1 MWYPFL
7 ALFTTSKPK
16 CAILLANEQYRLRA
30 DVCCNHQIGIHLIT
44 ACLIC
49 AVCLLLGVLVVM

>member
-1 MWYPFL
+1 MWYTFW

-16 CAILLANEQYRLRA
+16 CAILPANEQYRLRP
-30 DVCCNHQIGIHLIT
+30 DVCCNHQVGIHLIT

-49 AVCLLLGVLVVM
+49 AVCLLLGMLVVK